1 MHLKFQL
8 SRKESRGLFGGSISK
23 HLSDWLQSVLEGLDG
38 GEPLLKL
45 AVCGGLLSAL
55 NDIKSEVSVKVAGKL
70 EEELVLSFS
79 VVLGEASAQSI
90 NGDDDAWERE
100 FLPRTEDAHSKRN
113 ILILLYYSLTFK
125 TLEKLNAAVILAS
138 HYFVFVSDEIL
149 SALRLP
155 VSKAHRLVIQGD
167 LSVCRLS

>member
-1 MHLKFQL
+1 VHLKFQL

-79 VVLGEASAQSI
+79 AVLGEASAQST

-100 FLPRTEDAHSKRN
+100 FLPRTEDAHSKH
-113 ILILLYYSLTFK
+113 LTFSFLLCCSLVNLQN
-125 TLEKLNAAVILAS
+125 TREVECGCHSSFSL
-138 HYFVFVSDEIL
+138 
-149 SALRLP
+149 LRLC
-155 VSKAHRLVIQGD
+155 L
-167 LSVCRLS
+167 